1 VEVLGLV
8 AAESGGRGNFVEID
22 AHAWQWGVLLA
33 IIVVLLMVDIL
44 IIHRK
49 AHVIH
54 LREAAIEAAI
64 WISCGLAFA
73 LAIWAWFG
81 GAATGEYLSGYLIE
95 ESLSIDNVFV
105 WALILAYFR
114 VPAEYQHRVLFWGIF
129 GALVLRA
136 TFIFAGIALIE
147 RFDWVLYVFG
157 AFLLYT
163 AAKLIISD
171 NEHVDPGKSRFLKVV
186 NRIVPSTDRLDGQR
200 LFTRV
205 SGKRLA
211 TPLFAVLVLVEGTDV
226 LFAVD
231 SVPAVLAVSREQFIV
246 FSSNAFAILGLRA
259 MYFLLADLHGRF
271 SYLQQG
277 LAIILAF
284 VGVKMLINE
293 WYHIPTWLSLVV
305 IVLVLGASVGFS
317 LKSERLGVESGS
329 TEPPSDRPPSDRPP
343 SDRPPSDRPPSHR
356 EVHADSATSAERGPP
371 FDER

>member
-1 VEVLGLV
+1 MQVLGLV
-8 AAESGGRGNFVEID
+8 AAESGDSSKFVDIESQP
-22 AHAWQWGVLLA
+22 WQWGVLLA
-33 IIVVLLMVDIL
+33 IIIALLMIDIL
-44 IIHRK
+44 VIHRE
-49 AHVIH
+49 AHVIRV
-54 LREAAIEAAI
+54 REASIEAAI

-73 LAIWAWFG
+73 FVIWAWFG
-81 GAATGEYLSGYLIE
+81 GAASGEYLSGYLIE

-147 RFDWVLYVFG
+147 RFDWVLYIFG

-186 NRIVPSTDRLDGQR
+186 NRVVPSTDHLDGQK

-205 SGKRLA
+205 DGKRLA

-305 IVLVLGASVGFS
+305 IVVVLAASVGFS
-317 LKSERLGVESGS
+317 LKSERGAGGSGS
-329 TEPPSDRPPSDRPP
+329 AGEMGVAGVGSTG
-343 SDRPPSDRPPSHR
+343 
-356 EVHADSATSAERGPP
+356 EVHADSAASAESGPP
-371 FDER
+371 YDER

>member
-1 VEVLGLV
+1 
-8 AAESGGRGNFVEID
+8 
-22 AHAWQWGVLLA
+22 
-33 IIVVLLMVDIL
+33 M
-44 IIHRK
+44 
-49 AHVIH
+49 
-54 LREAAIEAAI
+54 
-64 WISCGLAFA
+64 
-73 LAIWAWFG
+73 
-81 GAATGEYLSGYLIE
+81 
-95 ESLSIDNVFV
+95 
-105 WALILAYFR
+105 
-114 VPAEYQHRVLFWGIF
+114 LFWGIF

-147 RFDWVLYVFG
+147 RFDWVLYIFG

-163 AAKLIISD
+163 AGKLIFSD
-171 NEHVDPGKSRFLKVV
+171 NEHVDPSKSRFLKVV
-186 NRIVPSTDRLDGQR
+186 HRIVPSTDQLDGQK

-205 SGKRLA
+205 DGKRLA

-293 WYHIPTWLSLVV
+293 WYHIPTWLSLVGDRARPDRV
-305 IVLVLGASVGFS
+305 DRLLAQVGAARRRSRQQLPRWTPTS
-317 LKSERLGVESGS
+317 ATS
-329 TEPPSDRPPSDRPP
+329 TA
-343 SDRPPSDRPPSHR
+343 
-356 EVHADSATSAERGPP
+356 EVHADSAASAEPGRPTMSDRRARP
-371 FDER
+371 HR